1 MSTDEKFLRGLK
13 SKIKYEDECQIW
25 SGTHVNKI
33 FPYYNNK
40 NVQKYL
46 WSRVNPPLKEKIECI
61 KTTCEKSSCV
71 NVDHMY
77 IYQHQPE
84 YTCVKTHEI
93 IWENVIKSIM
103 SKTEKE
109 GECIIWKGWVTSCG
123 YGRIRCMGKNY
134 FSHRLSYMT
143 KIRSEDIPTHIDG
156 EVANVMHLCG
166 NSKCVNPDH
175 LELGTVGENASHKIE
190 HGTHQR
196 GETSKR
202 ATITEETAQK
212 ILDSKRKKGE
222 IDYQTKRQRAE
233 RFGTT
238 HAVVR
243 NIDARQTWGHLVDS
257 RNNTTSVR
265 DKINKRNREQLK
277 LQKEIVLTDKQ
288 YEEAWK
294 TLRSKSVFVQR
305 GEWGCL
311 EYTNSPKNG
320 NGYGQFCFYNI
331 YKQAHIWSC
340 EIKNKRSRREGEVTM
355 HLCNNKVCVN
365 PEHLEFGTYKENSV
379 YSILSGSKSCKLTP
393 DIVREIRSSDLS
405 CMALSRKFG
414 VSDETIRQARDGK
427 TWTGVN

>member
-1 MSTDEKFLRGLK
+1 MSTDDKFLQSIK
-13 SKIKYEDECQIW
+13 SKISYEDECHIW
-25 SGTHVNKI
+25 SGTLVKKI
-33 FPYYNNK
+33 IPYYNGK

-61 KTTCEKSSCV
+61 RTTCKKTSCV

-77 IYQHQPE
+77 IYKVPMYG
-84 YTCVKTHEI
+84 YT
-93 IWENVIKSIM
+93 WESIRERIL
-103 SKTEKE
+103 SNSER
-109 GECIIWKGWVTSCG
+109 GGDCIIWKGWFSSSG
-123 YGRIRCMGKNY
+123 YGRTQFKGKSIC
-134 FSHRLSYMT
+134 SHRLSYMT

-175 LELGTVGENASHKIE
+175 LELGTVRENASHKIE

-288 YEEAWK
+288 YDEAWK
-294 TLRSKSVFVQR
+294 TLRSKSVLLE
-305 GEWGCL
+305 GGDCL
-311 EYTNSPKNG
+311 EYKNSLMD
-320 NGYGQFCFYNI
+320 GYGQFSFFNI
-331 YKQAHIWSC
+331 TKKAHIWSC

-355 HLCNNKVCVN
+355 HLCNNRVCVN

-427 TWTGVN
+427 TWTGVTSEID